1 VQKLTGQPLLECA
14 LGVAREQ
21 PRTVRRKIALLNV
34 MAEGYHHL
42 ALTRARSAELA
53 PLPDR
58 WASELSAPR
67 EHASWQAY
75 HNLWQDDTANLRR
88 AIADGLQDSREARPH
103 CPAALHPTDEEAE
116 EEEGEEAD
124 NEAAS
129 CESCETS
136 MCSTHPPTPDSDPNT
151 DPDNDSDAE
160 LSDSC
165 SASSRR
171 CDGAEA
177 LQQQQRTQ
185 ALARA
190 TPAIGMAKDRPRSS
204 RGKPKKS
211 QWSATQKLKHSD
223 ACRHKERLTLG
234 DKVEIIYLHQEAP
247 VSQRKTQVRGTCSC
261 RHVLTHCQ

>member
-1 VQKLTGQPLLECA
+1 MCQLSFHAASAGPSAASQLSEARHHEPDAAKAWHQPQHHNSA
-14 LGVAREQ
+14 GWPSVAEAVSEEQ
-21 PRTVRRKIALLNV
+21 GTHWWDIETTD
-34 MAEGYHHL
+34 EGL
-42 ALTRARSAELA
+42 F
-53 PLPDR
+53 
-58 WASELSAPR
+58 
-67 EHASWQAY
+67 
-75 HNLWQDDTANLRR
+75 TATTEPVL
-88 AIADGLQDSREARPH
+88 GLQAVLSKHVKMEAES
-103 CPAALHPTDEEAE
+103 TDEEAE

-247 VSQRKTQVRGTCSC
+247 VSQRKTQVRDTCSC